1 MIDDVVYVVCL
12 EFVENRNNDSTIG
25 HCCQKAYCPMG
36 AVTTAY
42 GYFIT
47 GLDAGAFQYDMKF
60 SDLAGNI
67 FIL

>member
-1 MIDDVVYVVCL
+1 
-12 EFVENRNNDSTIG
+12 
-25 HCCQKAYCPMG
+25 MG

-42 GYFIT
+42 SYFIT
-47 GLDAGAFQYDMKF
+47 GLDAGTFQYDMKF

>member
-1 MIDDVVYVVCL
+1 
-12 EFVENRNNDSTIG
+12 
-25 HCCQKAYCPMG
+25 MG
-36 AVTTAY
+36 TVTTAY

-47 GLDAGAFQYDMKF
+47 GLDTGAFQYDMKF